1 MSLSGICHYS
11 YHFMSL
17 VLGGILQRVSLKVT
31 VLGWTECHIPRVMLR
46 ISYHRCLVCSLPALY
61 SSIDAT
67 KTVIV
72 HQASVERYMNQIPV
86 VLLFE
91 TCFPENRSFQP
102 RCANWCWS
110 SSWPC
115 IPKNIYLEKK
125 SDIGSTKLLSI
136 SPMTRDLLRPRG
148 RSHAWPPGKRR
159 NGLTTRDGSLSAA
172 KKTLRRVASKEH
184 GRSTSPKPI
193 PLTTSAWCLDDLTK
207 AVPGCH
213 SKKRHQSKGI
223 KLAHLASHI
232 ALSKMP
238 KVECRVLKILSRH

>member
-1 MSLSGICHYS
+1 
-11 YHFMSL
+11 MSL

-72 HQASVERYMNQIPV
+72 NQASVQRYMNQIPV
-86 VLLFE
+86 WLFFE
-91 TCFPENRSFQP
+91 TCFPENRSCQP

-115 IPKNIYLEKK
+115 IQKKNINQNKTG
-125 SDIGSTKLLSI
+125 IGSTKLLSK
-136 SPMTRDLLRPRG
+136 SPMTHDLLRPRG

-159 NGLTTRDGSLSAA
+159 NGHPETGHFRQLKNTSS
-172 KKTLRRVASKEH
+172 VATKEH

-193 PLTTSAWCLDDLTK
+193 PLTTSARCLDDLTK

-213 SKKRHQSKGI
+213 SKKTTPRKT
-223 KLAHLASHI
+223 
-232 ALSKMP
+232 
-238 KVECRVLKILSRH
+238 IL